1 MRCTLAPL
9 PSKPLFNRRQNT
21 FRFMQ
26 GILPSPSAHGLGFSN
41 FVGKKLGLISDSYR
55 LNILEGENVCGDQY
69 CALLGKMCI
78 VYEQDMCRD
87 MYDIQDRTYGAPLK
101 LGLEEVV
108 YSREKA

>member
-1 MRCTLAPL
+1 ME
-9 PSKPLFNRRQNT
+9 
-21 FRFMQ
+21 
-26 GILPSPSAHGLGFSN
+26 
-41 FVGKKLGLISDSYR
+41 GK
-55 LNILEGENVCGDQY
+55 NVCGDQY